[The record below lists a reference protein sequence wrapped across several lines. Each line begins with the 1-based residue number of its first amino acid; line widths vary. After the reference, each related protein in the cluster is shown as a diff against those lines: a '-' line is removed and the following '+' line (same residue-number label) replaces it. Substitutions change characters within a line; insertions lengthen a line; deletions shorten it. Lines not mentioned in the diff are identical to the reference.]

1 MAVASQGAE
10 TQQSLIDRLIWELVQ
25 LCAPQYDSAIQQMAG
40 ECLGELGAV
49 DPYAIAFSFP
59 HDASQSAGGPPGRA
73 SKEQQTKAAKVPFI
87 PFFAVLSPYS
97 PCAHRTGRQISI
109 LELLNAYLTD
119 TDVDVLHMASNCLKA
134 VLCTNSGNSALNA
147 LSEEIKEEL
156 MPYRPSVK
164 NAKVGPFARF
174 FL

>member
-73 SKEQQTKAAKVPFI
+73 SKEQQTKAAKVPRSI
-87 PFFAVLSPYS
+87 PFFAVLSP
-97 PCAHRTGRQISI
+97 
-109 LELLNAYLTD
+109 N
-119 TDVDVLHMASNCLKA
+119 
-134 VLCTNSGNSALNA
+134 
-147 LSEEIKEEL
+147 
-156 MPYRPSVK
+156 
-164 NAKVGPFARF
+164 
-174 FL
+174 

>member
-73 SKEQQTKAAKVPFI
+73 SKEQQTKAAKVPFNSFRCSVSELTLRVE
-87 PFFAVLSPYS
+87 PADRSLSWS
-97 PCAHRTGRQISI
+97 C
-109 LELLNAYLTD
+109 
-119 TDVDVLHMASNCLKA
+119 
-134 VLCTNSGNSALNA
+134 
-147 LSEEIKEEL
+147 
-156 MPYRPSVK
+156 
-164 NAKVGPFARF
+164 
-174 FL
+174 